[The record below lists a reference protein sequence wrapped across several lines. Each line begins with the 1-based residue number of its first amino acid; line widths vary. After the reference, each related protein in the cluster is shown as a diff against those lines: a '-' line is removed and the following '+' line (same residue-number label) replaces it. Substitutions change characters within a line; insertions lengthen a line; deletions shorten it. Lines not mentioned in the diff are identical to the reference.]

1 MRQMTAP
8 RRVQPA
14 RPLRDPAPSK
24 WGYRWQRWMLT
35 PGVRAGIR
43 IGTPLLVVVAV
54 AGGWAANADNRAM
67 VVAKYEELKAEIQHR
82 PQFMVTELAIAGADE
97 ELADKVT
104 ELVPVKFPV
113 SSFDLDLE
121 GMRAKVA
128 ALEEVRDVVVRVG
141 DGGALEVVITPRMPV
156 ALWRRPDG
164 LKLIDGDGAF
174 AGAAVQ
180 RADRRD
186 LPLIAGSGAQDHID
200 EALALFRSAN
210 AVSPRVRGLVRIGER
225 RWDMVLDRDQ
235 RIMLPED
242 QPVAALDRV
251 MALEREQELLKRDVA
266 VVDMRNPMR
275 PTVRMK
281 QDAVAATRNASG
293 TGATD

>member
-8 RRVQPA
+8 RRGQRA

-35 PGVRAGIR
+35 PGVRTGIR
-43 IGTPLLVVVAV
+43 LGTPLLVVFAF

-67 VVAKYEELKAEIQHR
+67 AVAKYEELKAEIQNR
-82 PQFMVTELAIAGADE
+82 PQFMVTELEVAGADE
-97 ELADKVT
+97 ELADKVM
-104 ELVPVKFPV
+104 ELLPVDFPV

-121 GMRAKVA
+121 GMRSKVA

-141 DGGALEVVITPRMPV
+141 DGGALEVVLTPRMPV

-164 LKLIDGDGAF
+164 LKLIDGDGNF

-210 AVSPRVRGLVRIGER
+210 AITPRVRGLVRIGER

-266 VVDMRNPMR
+266 VVDMRNPKR

>member
-8 RRVQPA
+8 RRVQRA

-35 PGVRAGIR
+35 PGVRTGIR
-43 IGTPLLVVVAV
+43 LGTPLLVVFAV

-67 VVAKYEELKAEIQHR
+67 AVAKYEELKAEIQNR
-82 PQFMVTELAIAGADE
+82 PQFMVTELEVAGADE
-97 ELADKVT
+97 ELADKVM
-104 ELVPVKFPV
+104 ELLPVDFPV

-121 GMRAKVA
+121 GMRSRVA

-141 DGGALEVVITPRMPV
+141 DGGALEVVLTPRMPV

-164 LKLIDGDGAF
+164 LKLIDGDGNF

-210 AVSPRVRGLVRIGER
+210 AISPRVRGLVRIGER

-266 VVDMRNPMR
+266 VVDMRNPKR